1 MAGKTKNK
9 NYIKI
14 RGANEHNLK
23 DISLNIPRDELVV
36 LTGLSGSGK
45 SSLAFDTIYA
55 EGQRRYMESL
65 SSYARQFLGQMEKPN
80 VESIEG
86 LSPAI
91 SIDQKST
98 NRNPRSTVGTVT
110 EIYDYFRLLYARIGI
125 PHCPKCGKEIKRQ
138 TVDQMVDQILEM
150 DQGTRIQ
157 LLAPVVRGRK
167 GTHAKLLER
176 AKKSGYV
183 RVRIDGNLYEL
194 SEDIS
199 LDKNIKHNIEIIV
212 DRLV

>member
-1 MAGKTKNK
+1 MAKQ
-9 NYIKI
+9 YIKI

-23 DISLNIPRDELVV
+23 NISLNIPRDELVV

-65 SSYARQFLGQMEKPN
+65 SSYARQFLGQMEKPD

-110 EIYDYFRLLYARIGI
+110 EIYDYMRLLYARIGI
-125 PHCPKCGKEIKRQ
+125 PHCPKCGREIRRQ
-138 TVDQMVDQILEM
+138 TVDQMVDQIMAMPEK
-150 DQGTRIQ
+150 TRLQ
-157 LLAPVVRGRK
+157 LLAPMVRGRK
-167 GTHAKLLER
+167 GRHEKVLEQ
-176 AKKSGYV
+176 AKKSGNV

-194 SEDIS
+194 T
-199 LDKNIKHNIEIIV
+199 
-212 DRLV
+212 